1 MTPTMTPQMTPQM
14 APMMSMPTPSQ
25 MSNASTPTMHS
36 MQMMMQQIKPQIDQI
51 AAVMIADMV
60 ESMAQ
65 AVEPPQQS
73 DPLVDIRNQE
83 LQLKA
88 ADMQRKSSEFE
99 AKQELEREKEKND
112 VLVNQQ
118 RIDVSEA
125 ALDDKTRIAED
136 RIRTQREIA
145 VMNATKANTG

>member
-1 MTPTMTPQMTPQM
+1 M
-14 APMMSMPTPSQ
+14 
-25 MSNASTPTMHS
+25 
-36 MQMMMQQIKPQIDQI
+36 
-51 AAVMIADMV
+51 
-60 ESMAQ
+60 
-65 AVEPPQQS
+65 
-73 DPLVDIRNQE
+73 
-83 LQLKA
+83 KA